1 MRVTRPAVLSSSAA
15 VKTVRTIFLALVI
28 AVVPPLAMAE
38 TLAERST
45 VCLGCHGEK
54 GQSENAEVPSLGAQ
68 RAPYTLIQLFMFRE
82 RLRTVEPMNDLMK
95 GVSDQDLQ
103 GFADFIAALPPPQPE
118 PGADPGRMAHG
129 RALAQQHRC
138 TVCHRAD
145 LAGLEN
151 VPRVAA
157 QREDYL
163 LKTLREYKSAER
175 RGYDASM
182 ADVLQPIADGELS
195 DLAYYMARTP

>member
-1 MRVTRPAVLSSSAA
+1 MALLPPA
-15 VKTVRTIFLALVI
+15 I
-28 AVVPPLAMAE
+28 AE
-38 TLAERST
+38 TVAERSAL
-45 VCLGCHGEK
+45 CFSCHGEK

-82 RLRTVEPMNDLMK
+82 KLRVTEPMNDLMK

-103 GFADFIAALPPPQPE
+103 AFADLISGLPAPRPVAE
-118 PGADPGRMAHG
+118 ADQARMARG

-138 TVCHRAD
+138 NVCHRAD

-151 VPRVAA
+151 VPRLAA

-163 LKTLREYKSAER
+163 LKTLREYKTGAR

-182 ADVLQPIADGELS
+182 ADVLQPVTDEDLS
-195 DLAYYMARTP
+195 DFAYYMARVP